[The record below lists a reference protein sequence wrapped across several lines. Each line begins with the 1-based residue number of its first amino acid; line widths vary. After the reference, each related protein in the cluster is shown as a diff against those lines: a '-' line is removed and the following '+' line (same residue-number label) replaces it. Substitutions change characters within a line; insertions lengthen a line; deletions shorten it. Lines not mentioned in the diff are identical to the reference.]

1 MEKIVNIL
9 MTGVGGQGVILA
21 SEILA
26 EAMMQA
32 GFDVKKSE
40 VHGMAQR
47 GGSVNSHVRF
57 GTRVYSPIIPQG
69 EADILFSFE
78 ILETI
83 RYLDMLRKDPVIL
96 ANNQRIS
103 PPSVVLGVDTYPDRI
118 PELLADRYPRFEL
131 INALA
136 LAEQAGNVRA
146 ANVAFIGALSRHFDV
161 EGSIWQS
168 AITKALPERLVP
180 LNLKV
185 FSMARDGNGGTP

>member
-161 EGSIWQS
+161 EGSIWES
-168 AITKALPERLVP
+168 AIARALPERLVP

-185 FSMARDGNGGTP
+185 FSKARAGNGGTT